1 MAEELTAKQRLF
13 VAAYLDCL
21 NATEAARRAGYS
33 EKTAAIIGWEN
44 LRKPNI
50 AAAVSAGLLDKA
62 MPADEVLARLSEHA
76 RGSIGAFISADEEGK
91 PNGFSLS
98 RERPLHTVKKVT
110 VTEKGWSF
118 EMYDAQAAL
127 VQLAKIHG
135 MFSDDDDWR
144 KAVEALGYNAADFLS
159 NLINGTRSALSQGTE

>member
-1 MAEELTAKQRLF
+1 MAEGLTAKQQAFLEE
-13 VAAYLDCL
+13 YLACGF
-21 NATEAARRAGYS
+21 NASEAARRAGYAKPGQQGHRLLKNVEIS
-33 EKTAAIIGWEN
+33 AAIREA
-44 LRKPNI
+44 LSER
-50 AAAVSAGLLDKA
+50 A

-76 RGSIGAFISADEEGK
+76 RGSIGAFISTDESGT

-98 RERPLHTVKKVT
+98 RERPLHTVKKVS

-135 MFSDDDDWR
+135 LFDDDDDWR
-144 KAVEALGYNAADFLS
+144 KAVEALGHNAADFFSQLVGRTQPS
-159 NLINGTRSALSQGTE
+159 PTEGT